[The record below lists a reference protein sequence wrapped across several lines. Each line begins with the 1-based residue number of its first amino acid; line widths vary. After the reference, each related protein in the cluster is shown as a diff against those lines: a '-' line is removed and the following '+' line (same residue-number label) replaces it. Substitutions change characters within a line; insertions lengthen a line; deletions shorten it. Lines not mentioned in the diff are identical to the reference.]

1 MLNRCLTCSQN
12 DNSRD
17 LVSGDSPV
25 NFQMLEQL
33 DEVVGHEVQQTLIQQ
48 FLVYAPQ
55 QIDLLQQFLVQRDTE
70 ALRCK
75 AHQFKGE
82 CSQLGA
88 GHLATLCNELET
100 LAKTNQLDSA
110 ERCLSQLYQEIN
122 RVHQVLMQV
131 CHHDKS

>member
-1 MLNRCLTCSQN
+1 MLNHWLVCSQN
-12 DNSRD
+12 DNPYD
-17 LVSGDSPV
+17 LGSGDSPV

-33 DEVVGHEVQQTLIQQ
+33 DEVVGHEVQQTMIQQ

-55 QIDLLQQFLVQRDTE
+55 QIDILQQFLLQGDGE
-70 ALRCK
+70 ILRCK
-75 AHQFKGE
+75 AHQFRGE

-88 GHLATLCNELET
+88 SHLAALCKELESF
-100 LAKTNQLDSA
+100 AKMNQLDSA
-110 ERCLSQLYQEIN
+110 ARCLTQLYQEIK